1 MKKHYNVDG
10 DVLVYRAAWKAESV
24 FDWGND
30 LYSLVADLKEARGHY
45 DHMLAD
51 IVGDNPYTVV
61 FSDPYGKNFRYGIYE
76 DYKKSRHSSGSRK
89 PLVYLDLR
97 RKLIEEREDH
107 RYFKN
112 LEGDDCLGIL
122 QKADTVCC
130 TIDKDL
136 RCIPGSHYNFDKKE
150 HYEVSHEEAR
160 QFFLA
165 QSLAGDVTDGV
176 PGIKGVG
183 MKTAAKIL
191 NKRGYSWSSV
201 VDEYTERGLGET
213 EALMNA
219 RLVRILTADLWDE
232 VSQEPILWTPEME
245 GAE

>member
-1 MKKHYNVDG
+1 MKQYNVDG

-30 LYSLVADLKEARGHY
+30 LYSVVADLNEARGHY
-45 DHMLAD
+45 DHMLAE
-51 IVGDNPYTVV
+51 IVGE
-61 FSDPYGKNFRYGIYE
+61 NFRYKIYE

-89 PLVYLDLR
+89 PLVYSDLR
-97 RKLIEEREDH
+97 RELVEKRDNH
-107 RYFKN
+107 RYFKGV
-112 LEGDDCLGIL
+112 EGDDCLGIL
-122 QKADTVCC
+122 QTFDTVCC

-136 RCIPGSHYNFDKKE
+136 RCIPGAHYNFDKKE
-150 HYEVSHEEAR
+150 HFEVSHEEAR

-165 QSLAGDVTDGV
+165 QTLAGDVTDGV

-183 MKTAAKIL
+183 MKTAVKIL
-191 NKRGYSWSSV
+191 NKRGYTWDAV
-201 VDEYTERGLGET
+201 VDEYTERGLGPT

-219 RLVRILTADLWDE
+219 RLVRILTPELWDFMA
-232 VSQEPILWTPEME
+232 QEPILWTPEME